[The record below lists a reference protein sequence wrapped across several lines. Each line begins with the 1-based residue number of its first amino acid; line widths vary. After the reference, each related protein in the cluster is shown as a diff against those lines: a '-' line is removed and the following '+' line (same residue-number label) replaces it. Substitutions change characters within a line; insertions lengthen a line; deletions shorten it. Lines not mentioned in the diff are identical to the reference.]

1 MENGAWTV
9 PFERPRLPSAEQCWW
24 AKGICLGCGR
34 SVIDAA
40 DPASLL
46 TNLLLQQLWGLS
58 LGCANK
64 WSTSCGNG
72 SKWKGLGGKHRLWNR
87 LFSPEVS
94 YRECKNKGLC
104 KRDSEQS
111 MMDNLDHARNCFQVS
126 GHFITLGVMLPPWQ
140 CFLSQTR

>member
-9 PFERPRLPSAEQCWW
+9 PSERPRLHSAKQCWW
-24 AKGICLGCGR
+24 AKGISLGCGR

-40 DPASLL
+40 APASLL

-94 YRECKNKGLC
+94 YCECKNKGLC
-104 KRDSEQS
+104 KRDHSDLIRIRGSPVLLEADEMVFVTIS
-111 MMDNLDHARNCFQVS
+111 FS
-126 GHFITLGVMLPPWQ
+126 YGVEGRLKDEGE
-140 CFLSQTR
+140 